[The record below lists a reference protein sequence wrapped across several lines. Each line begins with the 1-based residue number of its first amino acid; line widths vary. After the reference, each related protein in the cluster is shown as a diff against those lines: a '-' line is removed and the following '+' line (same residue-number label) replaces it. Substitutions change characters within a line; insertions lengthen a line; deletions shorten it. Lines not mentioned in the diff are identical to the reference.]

1 MGRKT
6 LLHIGLA
13 LVWYLP
19 TELFTIR
26 QTRNKKP
33 HMKPNKASWLML
45 AALLLAHAVTCAGEM
60 TLFSHQHFG
69 GREITVREA
78 IPDLREAGFN
88 DKASSMVVRSGRWEV
103 CIDADFHGE
112 CKVFERGEYR
122 TLAHLN
128 NRITSAREVGSARI
142 GANWRLTA
150 GNKGWIELFAQPG
163 FKGNHTAVLR
173 DSPDLV
179 QLGFND
185 RAASVVVE
193 DGNWQLCTDHDY
205 KGSCRTL
212 APGRYDNL
220 GPLAGKVSSLR
231 IVEPDQQF
239 EAPPQ
244 TDQQANVLLFQE
256 ESMRGRSLA
265 IRGDAVDFA
274 ALQFND
280 MAASLV
286 IKSGTWEFCVDSRY
300 RGTCRILGAG
310 VYRTL
315 DPVLLRAISSARQ
328 VAPQGGP
335 GRPEGE
341 VELFSKP
348 EFGGA
353 RLPLYRAVPHLAEFD
368 FSERAGSIIVHTGQ
382 WEFCRVKEYGGQC
395 LVVGPGRYAHLGSL
409 HNAIISLR
417 RLR

>member
-1 MGRKT
+1 
-6 LLHIGLA
+6 
-13 LVWYLP
+13 
-19 TELFTIR
+19 
-26 QTRNKKP
+26 
-33 HMKPNKASWLML
+33 MKSNKASFFLL
-45 AALLLAHAVTCAGEM
+45 AALLLASATTIAGEM

-69 GREITVREA
+69 GREITVRDA
-78 IPDLREAGFN
+78 TPNLREAGFN

-103 CIDADFHGE
+103 CIDADYRGE
-112 CKVFERGEYR
+112 CMVFERGEYR
-122 TLAHLN
+122 TLARLN
-128 NRITSAREVGSARI
+128 NRISSAREVGTPSD
-142 GANWRLTA
+142 GPGWRRNV
-150 GNKGWIELFAQPG
+150 GQRGWIELFALPN

-193 DGNWQLCTDHDY
+193 EGNWQLCTDHDY
-205 KGSCRTL
+205 RGSCRTL
-212 APGRYDNL
+212 VPGRYESL

-231 IVEPDQQF
+231 LIEADQYY
-239 EAPPQ
+239 ELPPQ
-244 TDQQANVLLFQE
+244 ADGQANVLLFAE
-256 ESMRGRSLA
+256 EGMRGKALA

-280 MAASLV
+280 TAVSLV
-286 IKSGTWEFCVDSRY
+286 VKAGTWEFCVDSRY
-300 RGTCRILGAG
+300 GGTCRILGAG
-310 VYRTL
+310 VYRKL

-348 EFGGA
+348 DFGGA
-353 RLPLYRAVPHLAEFD
+353 RLPLYKSVAQLAEFD
-368 FSERAGSIIVHTGQ
+368 FNERAGSIIVHTGQ
-382 WEFCRVKEYGGQC
+382 WEFCRNKDYSGQC
-395 LVVGPGRYAHLGSL
+395 LVVGPGRYGQLGAL
-409 HNAIISLR
+409 HNAITSLR

>member
-1 MGRKT
+1 
-6 LLHIGLA
+6 
-13 LVWYLP
+13 
-19 TELFTIR
+19 
-26 QTRNKKP
+26 
-33 HMKPNKASWLML
+33 MKSNKASFFLL
-45 AALLLAHAVTCAGEM
+45 AAMLLASATTIAGEM

-78 IPDLREAGFN
+78 TPNLREAGFN
-88 DKASSMVVRSGRWEV
+88 DKASSMVIRSGRWEV
-103 CIDADFHGE
+103 CIDADYRGE
-112 CKVFERGEYR
+112 CMVFERGEHR
-122 TLAHLN
+122 TLARLN
-128 NRITSAREVGSARI
+128 NRISSAREVGSERD
-142 GANWRLTA
+142 GPNWRRTVA
-150 GNKGWIELFAQPG
+150 QRGWIELFAHAN

-173 DSPDLV
+173 DSADLV

-193 DGNWQLCTDHDY
+193 EGNWQLCTDHDY
-205 KGSCRTL
+205 RGSCRTL

-231 IVEPDQQF
+231 LVEADQDF
-239 EAPPQ
+239 ELPPHA
-244 TDQQANVLLFQE
+244 DGQANVLLFAE
-256 ESMRGRSLA
+256 EAMRGKALA

-280 MAASLV
+280 AAVSLV
-286 IKSGTWEFCVDSRY
+286 VKSGTWEFCVDSRY

-315 DPVLLRAISSARQ
+315 DPLLVRAISSARQ

-353 RLPLYRAVPHLAEFD
+353 RLPLYRSVPQLAEFD
-368 FSERAGSIIVHTGQ
+368 FDERAGSVIVHTGQ
-382 WEFCRVKEYGGQC
+382 WEFCRNKDYGGQC
-395 LVVGPGRYAHLGSL
+395 LVVGPGRYAQLGAL
-409 HNAIISLR
+409 HNAISSLR
-417 RLR
+417 RIR

>member
-1 MGRKT
+1 
-6 LLHIGLA
+6 
-13 LVWYLP
+13 
-19 TELFTIR
+19 
-26 QTRNKKP
+26 
-33 HMKPNKASWLML
+33 MKSNKASRCLL
-45 AALLLAHAVTCAGEM
+45 AALLLVVQAMVSAGEM

-78 IPDLREAGFN
+78 IADLREAGFN
-88 DKASSMVVRSGRWEV
+88 DKASSMVIRSGRWEV
-103 CIDADFHGE
+103 CIDASFRGE
-112 CKVFERGEYR
+112 CMVFERGEYR
-122 TLAHLN
+122 TLARLN
-128 NRITSAREVGSARI
+128 NKITSAREVGSERD
-142 GANWRLTA
+142 GPNWRRSL
-150 GNKGWIELFAQPG
+150 GSKGLVELYAQPN

-185 RAASVVVE
+185 RATSVVVE
-193 DGNWQLCTDHDY
+193 EGNWQLCADHDY
-205 KGSCRTL
+205 QGSCRTL
-212 APGRYDNL
+212 APGRYDSL

-231 IVEPDQQF
+231 MVEPDQQF
-239 EAPPQ
+239 EPSPH
-244 TDQQANVLLFQE
+244 TDQQANVLLYQE
-256 ESMRGRSLA
+256 EGMRGRSLA

-280 MAASLV
+280 LAASLV
-286 IKSGTWEFCVDSRY
+286 VKAGTWEFCVESRY
-300 RGTCRILGAG
+300 RGACRILGAG

-315 DPVLLRAISSARQ
+315 DATLLRTISSARQ

-353 RLPLYRAVPHLAEFD
+353 RLPLYRNVPSLAEFD
-368 FSERAGSIIVHTGQ
+368 FNGRAASLIVHTGQ
-382 WEFCRVKEYGGQC
+382 WEFCRNKEYSGQC
-395 LVVGPGRYAHLGSL
+395 LVVGPGRYANLGSL
-409 HNAIISLR
+409 HNAITSLR